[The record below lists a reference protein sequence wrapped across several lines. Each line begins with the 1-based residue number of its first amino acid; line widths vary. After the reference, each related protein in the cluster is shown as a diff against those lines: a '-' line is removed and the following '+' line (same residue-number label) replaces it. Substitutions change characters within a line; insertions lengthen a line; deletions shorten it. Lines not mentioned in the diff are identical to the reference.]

1 VSSSSRYLAFF
12 SYLLSLPGAL
22 YVLAARNDDAF
33 AVFHARQ
40 SRLQALIGI
49 ITPIVWVILGW
60 VLAWIPLVGPML
72 SVCLFALVIAIYIV
86 LIVDWVIGMT
96 YALGGRMRRTPI
108 IGPLALRAPPA
119 APAVAD
125 PLAETSPE
133 VIERT
138 TVQDV

>member
-1 VSSSSRYLAFF
+1 MSSSSRYLAFF

-22 YVLAARNDDAF
+22 YVLYARSDDAF

-40 SRLQALIGI
+40 SRVQALIGI
-49 ITPIVWVILGW
+49 ITPIAWVILGW
-60 VLAWIPLVGPML
+60 VLAWIPLVGPMI
-72 SVCLFALVIAIYIV
+72 SICLFALVIAVYAV

-96 YALGGRMRRTPI
+96 YALSGRARRTPVA
-108 IGPLALRAPPA
+108 GPYALRKPPA
-119 APAVAD
+119 APAAEEF
-125 PLAETSPE
+125 AETSPE